1 MPTLTKQRQVDL
13 YEFPVNLS
21 PQSRASQGNK
31 VRPCLRK
38 RGKEG
43 GSISYNAWYPMFSH
57 TAFQKVAG

>member
-31 VRPCLRK
+31 VREER
-38 RGKEG
+38 REG
-43 GSISYNAWYPMFSH
+43 EYFL
-57 TAFQKVAG
+57 